1 MKSTTSNNSKV
12 YLFAGTIILAIA
24 GYFGYKYWRNKHPKQ
39 ETPPPPPPPVPPV
52 VTDGQNSGG
61 NSSSNSVP
69 IAENPFKT
77 SAELM
82 NFQKYV
88 IDVRKDTKIMSPYTA
103 DGKWGQRSANAFAK
117 YGKDYLASSQNAT
130 QGGTQVYADLEKD
143 ITMIISYCSGAKADA
158 SYLRATGLKYPAFV
172 QNWAEA
178 VRKRKVNTTLGTT
191 FIFANQIYETY
202 RGNKVANTLLLNKT
216 AIKKDGTTYA
226 FQKPDRY
233 SSSSNTS
240 SSAKEIG
247 IVNSYFY
254 NKAQDILFVYIP
266 NGTFYSWNPISA
278 IEKFT

>member
-1 MKSTTSNNSKV
+1 MKSTTSNNSKI
-12 YLFAGTIILAIA
+12 YLFAGTVFLAVV
-24 GYFGYKYWRNKHPKQ
+24 GYFGYKYWRKRNPKQ
-39 ETPPPPPPPVPPV
+39 ETPPPPPPPPPA
-52 VTDGQNSGG
+52 VTDGQISGG

-77 SAELM
+77 ETELY

-88 IDVRKDTKIMSPYTA
+88 IDVKKDTQIMSPYTA
-103 DGKWGQRSANAFAK
+103 DGKWGQKSANAFAK
-117 YGKDYLASSQNAT
+117 YGKDYLASLQGSA
-130 QGGTQVYADLEKD
+130 QGGTQVYANLEKD

-158 SYLRATGLKYPAFV
+158 SYLRATALKYPAFV

-202 RGNKVANTLLLNKT
+202 RGNKVANTLLLNKK

-247 IVNSYFY
+247 IVKSYFY
-254 NKAQDILFVYIP
+254 NKAQDILFLYIP
-266 NGTFYSWNPISA
+266 NGTYYSWNPISA
-278 IEKFT
+278 IEKFK